1 MTAPGAREPLVAVLY
16 SVPLLYEAISSSLDE
31 IAEVHGFPARRSDP
45 VGLLRALAPDAVVV
59 DDPVEAEAVSVW
71 AEEQDVPLVHVRLL
85 ERKLRLLRHGEWQE
99 SIGASADAIRNV
111 IAGSLYTRDTVR
123 P

>member
-1 MTAPGAREPLVAVLY
+1 MTARGAREPLVAVLY

-31 IAEVHGFPARRSDP
+31 IAEVHGFPARRGDP
-45 VGLLRALAPDAVVV
+45 VGLLRALAPDVVVV
-59 DDPVEAEAVSVW
+59 DDPVEAEAVSGW
-71 AEEQDVPLVHVRLL
+71 AEEQDVPLVHVRLR

-111 IAGSLYTRDTVR
+111 IAGSLYARDPIR
-123 P
+123 S

>member
-16 SVPLLYEAISSSLDE
+16 SVPLLFEAISSSLDE
-31 IAEVHGFPARRSDP
+31 IAEVHGFPARRGDP
-45 VGLLRALAPDAVVV
+45 VGLLRAVAPDAVVV
-59 DDPVEAEAVSVW
+59 DDPVEAEAVSGW
-71 AEEQDVPLVHVRLL
+71 AKEQEVPLVHVRLR

-111 IAGSLYTRDTVR
+111 IAGSLYARDPAR
-123 P
+123 S

>member
-1 MTAPGAREPLVAVLY
+1 MTAQGTGEPLVAVLY

-31 IAEVHGFPARRSDP
+31 IAEVHGFPARRGDP

-59 DDPVEAEAVSVW
+59 DDPAEAEAVSAW

-85 ERKLRLLRHGEWQE
+85 ERKLRLLRHGEWTD
-99 SIGASADAIRNV
+99 SIGASGDAIRNV
-111 IAGSLYTRDTVR
+111 IAGSLYARDTVQS
-123 P
+123 

>member
-111 IAGSLYTRDTVR
+111 IAGSLYARDPVR

>member
-71 AEEQDVPLVHVRLL
+71 AEEQDVPLVHVRLV

-111 IAGSLYTRDTVR
+111 IAGSLYARDPVR

>member
-1 MTAPGAREPLVAVLY
+1 MTARGAREPLVAVLY
-16 SVPLLYEAISSSLDE
+16 SVPLLFEAISSSLEE
-31 IAEVHGFPARRSDP
+31 IAEVHGFPARRGDP

-59 DDPVEAEAVSVW
+59 DDPVEAEAVSGW

-111 IAGSLYTRDTVR
+111 IAGSLYARETIRS
-123 P
+123 

>member
-1 MTAPGAREPLVAVLY
+1 VAVLY

-31 IAEVHGFPARRSDP
+31 IAEVHGFPARRGDP

-59 DDPVEAEAVSVW
+59 DDPVEAEAVSGW
-71 AEEQDVPLVHVRLL
+71 AAEQDVPLVHVRLR
-85 ERKLRLLRHGEWQE
+85 ERKLRLLRHGEWRE

-111 IAGSLYTRDTVR
+111 IAGSLYARDPVR

>member
-31 IAEVHGFPARRSDP
+31 IAEVHGFPARRGDP
-45 VGLLRALAPDAVVV
+45 VGLLRALAPDAIIV
-59 DDPVEAEAVSVW
+59 DDPVEAEAVSGW
-71 AEEQDVPLVHVRLL
+71 AEEQDVPLVHVRLR

-111 IAGSLYTRDTVR
+111 IAGSLYARETIRS
-123 P
+123 